1 MQGLD
6 FSLRLAKTNNIIIGT
21 FIISTTSMWT
31 TVSINYAITAR
42 DDFRVGLFIPD
53 LSDILP
59 CNSNTISTIST
70 VISYKLIKPWSST
83 KKTIFVIPFLSGI
96 KTSDREININFK
108 KPSFDSITSLMQIP
122 LSVDKLN
129 STIELIM
136 ISYFVIA
143 VDSGFQLE
151 PINDLSAIPSD
162 VNTFV
167 GVAAVKTASSSV
179 SSSLISSSSSPNTA
193 N

>member
-96 KTSDREININFK
+96 KTSDREINIKFK